1 MKTFFSNWLLM
12 SITFSVLL
20 LLVVPV
26 IINLFTRKQASPG
39 LVGRASAKVNDFWFR
54 AISPSRMRLF
64 ERLFAISFI
73 YYIMGWMQHAEEW
86 LTPSGFHFSDAVMGF
101 HFPDPLPL
109 MSADQIIWFKLL
121 IFGAPTLVVLGL
133 FRRVA
138 LALCFCCAVYIQL
151 ADINAAFTLNKL
163 FIVFFMLLTLQPPA
177 WRGPDGVLYQSAWPT
192 RIIQTT
198 LLVQY
203 STAGICKAVHGD
215 WMWKHDILYGH
226 SVGIYRT
233 ELASWIARNAPHWT
247 WVAQTKFALAFELF
261 APLLFIKQISLRWLR
276 RIPGLGRFK
285 ILERMNVRVIGFVL
299 GIGMHIVI
307 AALMKD
313 LIYFS
318 LQMITFYALFLPDS
332 WCDWVQQ
339 RVPDITI
346 RGIRRARGDSA
357 KAAPADTK
365 TVDAAA

>member
-26 IINLFTRKQASPG
+26 IINLFTRKQAGPG
-39 LVGRASAKVNDFWFR
+39 LIGRAAGKVNDFWFA
-54 AISPSRMRLF
+54 AISPSRLRLF
-64 ERLFAISFI
+64 ERLFTISFI

-109 MSADQIIWFKLL
+109 LTADQLPWFKLL
-121 IFGAPTLVVLGL
+121 IFGAPILVVLGL

-163 FIVFFMLLTLQPPA
+163 FIVFFMLLTLQPMA
-177 WRGPDGVLYQSAWPT
+177 KRGPDGLMYQSAWPT
-192 RIIQTT
+192 RIIQST
-198 LLVQY
+198 LLIQY
-203 STAGICKAVHGD
+203 TTAGICKAFHGD
-215 WMWKHDILYGH
+215 WLVKHDILYGH

-233 ELASWIARNAPHWT
+233 ELASWIARHAPHWT
-247 WVAQTKFALAFELF
+247 WIAQSKFALGFEMF
-261 APLLFIKQISLRWLR
+261 APLLFIKKY
-276 RIPGLGRFK
+276 K
-285 ILERMNVRVIGFVL
+285 IRVVGFVL

-332 WCDWVQQ
+332 WCDWFQQ
-339 RVPDITI
+339 RVPDVTA
-346 RGIRRARGDSA
+346 RGLRRARGDSPTA
-357 KAAPADTK
+357 EKN